1 MKALFQ
7 LIVAG
12 GLLAGMAQQLS
23 QPPKPSQEHRKLQL
37 WTGEWTYEGENYTTF
52 LGPGGKFTG
61 KMTGHLIMD
70 GFGLES
76 VFVERGPSGET
87 RYVEIDGYDAAAKN
101 YPYVTIYNNGDL
113 SQGAFTLG
121 GTVAKWEGIS
131 VTEGKPFHDR
141 GTDAVSPDG
150 MSISRSGEVSQDGKT
165 WVPWF
170 TFHATK
176 VKPAPAGKAK

>member
-1 MKALFQ
+1 
-7 LIVAG
+7 
-12 GLLAGMAQQLS
+12 
-23 QPPKPSQEHRKLQL
+23 
-37 WTGEWTYEGENYTTF
+37 
-52 LGPGGKFTG
+52 
-61 KMTGHLIMD
+61 
-70 GFGLES
+70 
-76 VFVERGPSGET
+76 
-87 RYVEIDGYDAAAKN
+87 
-101 YPYVTIYNNGDL
+101 
-113 SQGAFTLG
+113 
-121 GTVAKWEGIS
+121 